1 MEEVKKS
8 SRKITNRKG
17 SKKSSVT
24 SKMGEDKEVI
34 KEKVEKKS
42 SKGRRHKKIEKK
54 DNKKKSVFNLDNL
67 LKLIFFILLIVVI
80 VLGVMV
86 VKKNNESGST
96 VQANIVI
103 PVFEEGSSSSVTIN
117 ADNLSSDY
125 IIKVTNYRSD
135 SVNSTKLNYSVN
147 VLNGTSSSIKV
158 LKNNSKDNLMVDN
171 KNTIIEGESLKK
183 NTKENVYYYIRID
196 DYSKVK
202 KDEKIVVRIDS

>member
-8 SRKITNRKG
+8 SRKNTNRKG
-17 SKKSSVT
+17 IKMSRTDSKKV
-24 SKMGEDKEVI
+24 EDKEV
-34 KEKVEKKS
+34 KKKS
-42 SKGRRHKKIEKK
+42 SNGRRNKKVEKK
-54 DNKKKSVFNLDNL
+54 DNKKKNLFSVDNL
-67 LKLIFFILLIVVI
+67 LKLIFFVLLIVVI

-86 VKKNNESGST
+86 VKKNNESGSK

-103 PVFEEGSSSSVTIN
+103 PVFEKGSSSSVTIN

-135 SVNSTKLNYSVN
+135 SINKTKLNYSVN

-171 KNTIIEGESLKK
+171 KNTIIENESLRKDI
-183 NTKENVYYYIRID
+183 KENVYYYIRIS

>member
-8 SRKITNRKG
+8 SRKTTNRKG
-17 SKKSSVT
+17 SKRSRT
-24 SKMGEDKEVI
+24 DSKKVEDKEV
-34 KEKVEKKS
+34 KKKASRSRKNKKV
-42 SKGRRHKKIEKK
+42 EKK
-54 DNKKKSVFNLDNL
+54 DNKKKNLFSLDNL
-67 LKLIFFILLIVVI
+67 LKLIFFVLLIVVI

-86 VKKNNESGST
+86 VKKDNESGSK

-103 PVFEEGSSSSVTIN
+103 PVFDKGSSSSVTIN

-135 SVNSTKLNYSVN
+135 SINKTKLNYSVN

-171 KNTIIEGESLKK
+171 KNTIIENESLRKDI
-183 NTKENVYYYIRID
+183 KENVYYYIRIS

>member
-17 SKKSSVT
+17 SKRSRT
-24 SKMGEDKEVI
+24 DSKKVEDKEV
-34 KEKVEKKS
+34 KKKASRSRRNKKV
-42 SKGRRHKKIEKK
+42 EKK
-54 DNKKKSVFNLDNL
+54 DNKKKNLFTLDNL
-67 LKLIFFILLIVVI
+67 LKLIFFVLLIVVI

-86 VKKNNESGST
+86 VKKNNESGSK

-103 PVFEEGSSSSVTIN
+103 PVFEKGSSSSVTIN

-135 SVNSTKLNYSVN
+135 SINKTKLNYSVN

-171 KNTIIEGESLKK
+171 KNTIIENESLRKDI
-183 NTKENVYYYIRID
+183 KENVYYYIRIS

>member
-1 MEEVKKS
+1 
-8 SRKITNRKG
+8 
-17 SKKSSVT
+17 
-24 SKMGEDKEVI
+24 
-34 KEKVEKKS
+34 
-42 SKGRRHKKIEKK
+42 
-54 DNKKKSVFNLDNL
+54 
-67 LKLIFFILLIVVI
+67 
-80 VLGVMV
+80 MV
-86 VKKNNESGST
+86 VKKNNESGNN

-103 PVFEEGSSSSVTIN
+103 PVFEKDSSSSVTIN

-196 DYSKVK
+196 DFSKVK

>member
-8 SRKITNRKG
+8 SRKTTNRKG
-17 SKKSSVT
+17 SKRSRT
-24 SKMGEDKEVI
+24 DSKKVEDKEV
-34 KEKVEKKS
+34 KKKASRSRKNKKV
-42 SKGRRHKKIEKK
+42 EKK
-54 DNKKKSVFNLDNL
+54 DNKKKNLFTLDNL
-67 LKLIFFILLIVVI
+67 LKLIFFVLLIVVI

-86 VKKNNESGST
+86 VKKDNESGSK

-103 PVFEEGSSSSVTIN
+103 PVFEKGSSSSVTIN

-135 SVNSTKLNYSVN
+135 SINKTKLNYSVN

-171 KNTIIEGESLKK
+171 KNTIIENESLRKDI
-183 NTKENVYYYIRID
+183 KENVYYYIRIS

>member
-8 SRKITNRKG
+8 SRKTTNRKG
-17 SKKSSVT
+17 SKRSRT
-24 SKMGEDKEVI
+24 DSKKVEDKEV
-34 KEKVEKKS
+34 KKKVSRSIRNKKV
-42 SKGRRHKKIEKK
+42 EKK
-54 DNKKKSVFNLDNL
+54 DNKKKNLFTLDNL
-67 LKLIFFILLIVVI
+67 LKLIFFVLLIVVI

-86 VKKNNESGST
+86 VKKNNESGSK

-103 PVFEEGSSSSVTIN
+103 PVFEKGFSSSVTIN

-135 SVNSTKLNYSVN
+135 SINKTKLNYSVN

-171 KNTIIEGESLKK
+171 KNTIIENESLRKDI
-183 NTKENVYYYIRID
+183 KENVYYYIRIS

>member
-17 SKKSSVT
+17 SKRSRT
-24 SKMGEDKEVI
+24 DSK
-34 KEKVEKKS
+34 KVEDEEVKKKVS
-42 SKGRRHKKIEKK
+42 RSRRNKKVEKK
-54 DNKKKSVFNLDNL
+54 DNKKKNLFTLDNL
-67 LKLIFFILLIVVI
+67 LKLIFFVLLIVVI

-86 VKKNNESGST
+86 VKKDNESGSK

-103 PVFEEGSSSSVTIN
+103 PVFEKGSSSSVTIN

-135 SVNSTKLNYSVN
+135 SINKTKLNYSVN

-171 KNTIIEGESLKK
+171 KNTIIENESLRKDI
-183 NTKENVYYYIRID
+183 KENVYYYIRIS

>member
-17 SKKSSVT
+17 SKRSRT
-24 SKMGEDKEVI
+24 DSK
-34 KEKVEKKS
+34 KVEDDEVKKKVS
-42 SKGRRHKKIEKK
+42 RSRRNKKVEKK
-54 DNKKKSVFNLDNL
+54 DNKKKNLFTLDNL
-67 LKLIFFILLIVVI
+67 LKLIFFVLLIVVI

-86 VKKNNESGST
+86 VKKDNESGSK

-103 PVFEEGSSSSVTIN
+103 PVFEKGSSSSVTIN

-135 SVNSTKLNYSVN
+135 SINKTKLNYSVN

-171 KNTIIEGESLKK
+171 KNTIIENESLRKDI
-183 NTKENVYYYIRID
+183 KENVYYYIRIS

>member
-17 SKKSSVT
+17 SKRSRT
-24 SKMGEDKEVI
+24 DSK
-34 KEKVEKKS
+34 KVEDNEVKKKAS
-42 SKGRRHKKIEKK
+42 RSRRNKKVEKK
-54 DNKKKSVFNLDNL
+54 DNKKKNLFTLDNL
-67 LKLIFFILLIVVI
+67 LKLIFFVLLIVVI

-86 VKKNNESGST
+86 VKKNNESGSK

-103 PVFEEGSSSSVTIN
+103 PVFEKGSSSSVTIN

-135 SVNSTKLNYSVN
+135 SINKTKLNYSVN

-171 KNTIIEGESLKK
+171 KNTIIENESLRKDI
-183 NTKENVYYYIRID
+183 KENVYYYIRIS

>member
-8 SRKITNRKG
+8 SRKTTNRKG
-17 SKKSSVT
+17 SKRSRT
-24 SKMGEDKEVI
+24 DSKKVEDKEV
-34 KEKVEKKS
+34 KKKVSRSRRNKKV
-42 SKGRRHKKIEKK
+42 EKK
-54 DNKKKSVFNLDNL
+54 DNKKKNLFSVDNL
-67 LKLIFFILLIVVI
+67 LKLIFFVLLIVVI

-86 VKKNNESGST
+86 VKKDNESGSK

-103 PVFEEGSSSSVTIN
+103 PVFEKGSSSSVTIN

-135 SVNSTKLNYSVN
+135 SINKTKLNYSVN

-171 KNTIIEGESLKK
+171 KNTIIENESLRKDI
-183 NTKENVYYYIRID
+183 KENVYYYIRIS

>member
-8 SRKITNRKG
+8 SRKTTNRKG
-17 SKKSSVT
+17 SKRIRT
-24 SKMGEDKEVI
+24 DSKKVEDEVV
-34 KEKVEKKS
+34 KKKVSRSRRNKKVEK
-42 SKGRRHKKIEKK
+42 EE
-54 DNKKKSVFNLDNL
+54 NKNKNLFSVDNL
-67 LKLIFFILLIVVI
+67 LKLIFFVLLIVVI

-86 VKKNNESGST
+86 VKKDNESGSK

-103 PVFEEGSSSSVTIN
+103 PVFEKGSSSSVTIN

-135 SVNSTKLNYSVN
+135 SINKTKLNYSVN

-171 KNTIIEGESLKK
+171 KNTIIENESLRKDI
-183 NTKENVYYYIRID
+183 KENVYYYIRIS

>member
-17 SKKSSVT
+17 SKRSRT
-24 SKMGEDKEVI
+24 DSK
-34 KEKVEKKS
+34 KVEDEGVKKKAS
-42 SKGRRHKKIEKK
+42 RSRRNKKVEKK
-54 DNKKKSVFNLDNL
+54 DNKKKNLFTLDNL
-67 LKLIFFILLIVVI
+67 LKLIFFVLLIVVI

-86 VKKNNESGST
+86 VKKNNESGSK

-103 PVFEEGSSSSVTIN
+103 PVFEKGSSSSVTIN

-135 SVNSTKLNYSVN
+135 SINKTKLNYSVN

-171 KNTIIEGESLKK
+171 KNTIIENESLRKDI
-183 NTKENVYYYIRID
+183 KENVYYYIRIS

>member
-17 SKKSSVT
+17 SKRSRT
-24 SKMGEDKEVI
+24 DSK
-34 KEKVEKKS
+34 KVEDDEVKKKVS
-42 SKGRRHKKIEKK
+42 NGRRNKKVEKK
-54 DNKKKSVFNLDNL
+54 DNKKKNLFTLDNL
-67 LKLIFFILLIVVI
+67 LKLIFFVLLIVVI

-86 VKKNNESGST
+86 VKKDNESGSK

-103 PVFEEGSSSSVTIN
+103 PVFEKGSSSSVTIN

-135 SVNSTKLNYSVN
+135 SINKTKLNYSVN

-171 KNTIIEGESLKK
+171 KNTIIENESLRKDI
-183 NTKENVYYYIRID
+183 KENVYYYIRIS

>member
-8 SRKITNRKG
+8 SRKTINRKG
-17 SKKSSVT
+17 SKRSRT
-24 SKMGEDKEVI
+24 DSK
-34 KEKVEKKS
+34 KVEDDEVKKKVS
-42 SKGRRHKKIEKK
+42 RSRRNKKEEKK
-54 DNKKKSVFNLDNL
+54 DNKKKNLFTLDIL
-67 LKLIFFILLIVVI
+67 LKLIFFVLLIVVI

-86 VKKNNESGST
+86 VKKNNESGSK

-103 PVFEEGSSSSVTIN
+103 PVFEKGSSSSVTIN

-135 SVNSTKLNYSVN
+135 SINKTKLNYSVN

-171 KNTIIEGESLKK
+171 KNTIIENESLRKDI
-183 NTKENVYYYIRID
+183 KENVYYYIRIS

>member
-17 SKKSSVT
+17 SKRSRT
-24 SKMGEDKEVI
+24 DSK
-34 KEKVEKKS
+34 KVEDDEVKKKVS
-42 SKGRRHKKIEKK
+42 RSRKNKKVEKK
-54 DNKKKSVFNLDNL
+54 DNKKKNLFTLDNL
-67 LKLIFFILLIVVI
+67 LKLIFFVLLIVVI

-86 VKKNNESGST
+86 VKKNNESGSK

-103 PVFEEGSSSSVTIN
+103 PVFEKGSSSSVTIN

-135 SVNSTKLNYSVN
+135 SINKTKLNYSVN

-171 KNTIIEGESLKK
+171 KNTIIENESLRKDI
-183 NTKENVYYYIRID
+183 KENVYYYIRIS